1 MTSHALPD
9 FNARLRKEL
18 TCNEAEGE
26 NDQDRVEN
34 RSLLELIQGAITTVS
49 IAVIIFTGNTHS
61 LWERDAAL
69 NSHSHF
75 FFVNRGNVLLKG
87 VFMIHRTQI

>member
-61 LWERDAAL
+61 LWERQIGGE
-69 NSHSHF
+69 
-75 FFVNRGNVLLKG
+75 VGNFILFGQLG
-87 VFMIHRTQI
+87 I